1 MVILDA
7 LLRIA
12 RERFP
17 DKQLIGTSE
26 LAEIFEC
33 DIKVVQNWLRRS
45 TPDRRP
51 PRIKLGHE
59 FRFPRDEVVRWVI
72 ETQSR

>member
-1 MVILDA
+1 MVILEA

-17 DKQLIGTSE
+17 DRQLIGVEE
-26 LAEIFEC
+26 LAAIFEC
-33 DIKVVQNWLRRS
+33 EPKIVQNWLRRS

-51 PRIKLGHE
+51 PRIKLGNQ